1 MTEFEDTKA
10 DRVRKFQ
17 KKSRGKNRPL
27 DYWERDTNDKV
38 FYRRVKI
45 NLRGLEGLDD
55 GEA

>member
-17 KKSRGKNRPL
+17 KKSRGENRPL

-45 NLRGLEGLDD
+45 NLRDLEGLDD